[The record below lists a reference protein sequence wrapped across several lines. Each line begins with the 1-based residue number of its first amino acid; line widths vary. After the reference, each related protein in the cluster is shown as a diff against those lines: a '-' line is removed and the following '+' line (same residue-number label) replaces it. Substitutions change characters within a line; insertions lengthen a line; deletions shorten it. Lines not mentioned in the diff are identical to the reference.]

1 MPSGSLVDSAPSA
14 RRTPRGI
21 RRLES
26 GSYARVRPGAE
37 PEVTR
42 YFVPRFTAAPFQSGT
57 EQARYDEITA
67 ALEDSVAK
75 HMRADVTVGAFLSGG
90 IDSTAIA
97 ALAMRHNPRLITFTT
112 GFEREGFSEV
122 DVAVAS
128 AEAIGARHV
137 TKVVSQAEFV
147 EALPEIVWYLD

>member
-1 MPSGSLVDSAPSA
+1 M
-14 RRTPRGI
+14 
-21 RRLES
+21 
-26 GSYARVRPGAE
+26 
-37 PEVTR
+37 
-42 YFVPRFTAAPFQSGT
+42 
-57 EQARYDEITA
+57 
-67 ALEDSVAK
+67 AK

-97 ALAMRHNPRLITFTT
+97 ALAIRHNPRLITFTT

-137 TKVVSQAEFV
+137 TKVVSQA
-147 EALPEIVWYLD
+147 